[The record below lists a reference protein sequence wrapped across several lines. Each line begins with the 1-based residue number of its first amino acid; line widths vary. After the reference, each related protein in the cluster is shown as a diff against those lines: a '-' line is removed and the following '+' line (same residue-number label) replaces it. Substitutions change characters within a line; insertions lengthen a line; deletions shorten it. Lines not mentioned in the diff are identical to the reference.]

1 MKTTYTTFTTD
12 TNKKDF
18 DKALLKIALNMFDY
32 LFTVE
37 NNGKKE
43 IVSHSNGDISKKILM
58 TKDKKGLLSE
68 TRLNKVSAIL
78 NALLK
83 EKNVNYRVSTPS
95 IDNLKI
101 GDNIS
106 FKFVDVDG
114 KEKKIS
120 VKEVTKKTD
129 DKKDGKKATSN
140 TVNTSN
146 TSKKSD
152 GKTDDKKET
161 VKEVMNEKS
170 IIDFLNTLKDFSFI
184 IKFLESKGY
193 TVTKK

>member
-43 IVSHSNGDISKKILM
+43 IVSHVNGDISKKILM

-120 VKEVTKKTD
+120 VKEVAKKSD
-129 DKKDGKKATSN
+129 EKKDEKKATS
-140 TVNTSN
+140 NTSN

-152 GKTDDKKET
+152 EKKDDKKEV
-161 VKEVMNEKS
+161 VKEVMDEKS
-170 IIDFLNTLKDFSFI
+170 VIDFLNTLKDFSFI